1 MTHLVYLHMDVFSP
15 RPYSGNSLSVFPDA
29 AGLSSAQML
38 AITQEMRHFESIFL
52 EPTDS
57 ARRYR
62 ARVFDLISEL
72 NFAGHPIIGAGSALH
87 SMLEL
92 GDIAEWVFD
101 LNEKSV
107 TVTTRRTP
115 TGFDALLDQGTPQFL
130 GDLPNDRRAEFAA
143 ALNLETHD
151 LSERFV
157 PEVVSTGLRYLVVPI
172 ESGLERARIVARDFE
187 RLLASVNAEFVYVV
201 DVCELEGRHWNN
213 DGLLED
219 VATGSGAG
227 TVAAYMVRHGRVAPN
242 CEWVLRQGRFTG
254 RPSEIRVQANGSRA
268 DLRNVLVG
276 GDVTLVGNGILH
288 TLPTPTEHSA

>member
-1 MTHLVYLHMDVFSP
+1 MTHLAYLHVDVFSP
-15 RPYSGNSLSVFPDA
+15 RPFSGNSLSVFPEA
-29 AGLSSAQML
+29 AGLSAAQML

-52 EPTDS
+52 EATNS
-57 ARRYR
+57 ARRFR

-72 NFAGHPIIGAGSALH
+72 NFAGHPIIGAASALH
-87 SMLEL
+87 STLEK
-92 GDIAEWVFD
+92 DETAEWVFD

-115 TGFDALLDQGTPQFL
+115 TGFTALLDQGMPQFFGTL
-130 GDLPNDRRAEFAA
+130 AHDRREEFAA
-143 ALNLETHD
+143 ALNLDTHD

-172 ESGLERARIVARDFE
+172 ESGLDRARIVSRDFE

-201 DVCELEGRHWNN
+201 DVHQLEGRHWNN

-227 TVAAYMVRHGRVAPN
+227 TVAAYMARHGRTEPN
-242 CEWVLRQGRFTG
+242 REWVLRQGRFMG

-268 DLRNVLVG
+268 ELRNVLVG
-276 GDVTLVGNGILH
+276 GDVALVGRG
-288 TLPTPTEHSA
+288 TLYKLPITGDRAA